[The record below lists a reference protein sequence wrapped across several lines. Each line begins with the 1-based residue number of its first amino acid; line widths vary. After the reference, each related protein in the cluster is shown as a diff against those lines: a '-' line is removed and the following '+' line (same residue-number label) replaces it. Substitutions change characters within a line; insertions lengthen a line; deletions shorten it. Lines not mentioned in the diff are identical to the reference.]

1 MNCRSL
7 EKWVWQEGVAN
18 LPAAAVEHASGCPEC
33 RTLIEQV
40 RLLDRSIG
48 ATVVPDPSTEYWDAM
63 ATRIARRITD
73 PTDQVI
79 ELVPSVPAWR
89 RLVIR
94 AWAPTM
100 AVALLAVIASQDVTV
115 TPSRYAL
122 DESLLKEKVAD
133 LSTPRETSKVESEE
147 FALATRPAV
156 ESVAPKP
163 SVDIA
168 APSGAVDATVSRN
181 AFRNPDADRLR
192 VSSGTTNP
200 PAMTVP
206 DDTPT
211 MAAQGLPST
220 EVTDQVWPDR
230 QVTIMGA
237 VDSNSPAKPMSDD
250 KRLAAQ
256 DPFGAYERQ
265 MAQTEPGLE
274 SAGTFAS
281 PGRLLDGPAS
291 AQSRGSERLTPA
303 EQMRRFDEIA
313 ELRQLIARMEEVPET
328 SRAMSQWTQW
338 STAWYRLGMLS
349 DQPAVVDS
357 AIFAVGYFSKTVPVD
372 ETTSAEWQTRKSH
385 LENRRSTLKP

>member
-7 EKWVWQEGVAN
+7 EKWVWQEGVGN

-48 ATVVPDPSTEYWDAM
+48 ATVVPDPSADYWDAM
-63 ATRIARRITD
+63 ATRIARRISD

-79 ELVPSVPAWR
+79 ELAPSVPAWR

-115 TPSRYAL
+115 APSRYVL
-122 DESLLKEKVAD
+122 DESVLKEKVAA
-133 LSTPRETSKVESEE
+133 LSTPRESLRVESEE
-147 FALATRPAV
+147 FALATRPGN
-156 ESVAPKP
+156 ESVARKP
-163 SVDIA
+163 AAGIA
-168 APSGAVDATVSRN
+168 APTGVTGAQASRDVSKDS
-181 AFRNPDADRLR
+181 DADRVRLSAGTAQPT
-192 VSSGTTNP
+192 VS
-200 PAMTVP
+200 AP
-206 DDTPT
+206 DQTPT
-211 MAAQGLPST
+211 MAAHSESSP
-220 EVTDQVWPDR
+220 EVADQVWPDR

-237 VDSNSPAKPMSDD
+237 VDSNSPAKPQSDD

-265 MAQTEPGLE
+265 MAQTESGLE

-349 DQPAVVDS
+349 DQPTVIDS
-357 AIFAVGYFSKTVPVD
+357 AITAVEYFSKTVQFD
-372 ETTSAEWQTRKSH
+372 ETTSAEWQTRKTH
-385 LENRRSTLKP
+385 LENRRSTLEP

>member
-18 LPAAAVEHASGCPEC
+18 LPAAAVEHASGCPDC

-48 ATVVPDPSTEYWDAM
+48 ATVVPDPSAEYWDAM
-63 ATRIARRITD
+63 ATRIARRISD

-122 DESLLKEKVAD
+122 DESVLKEKVAD
-133 LSTPRETSKVESEE
+133 LSTPRESLRVESEE
-147 FALATRPAV
+147 FAVATRPGN
-156 ESVAPKP
+156 ESAARKPAAGITAPTG
-163 SVDIA
+163 VT
-168 APSGAVDATVSRN
+168 GAQASRDAIQNS
-181 AFRNPDADRLR
+181 DADRVRLDAG
-192 VSSGTTNP
+192 SEQPTMS
-200 PAMTVP
+200 VP
-206 DDTPT
+206 DQTPT
-211 MAAQGLPST
+211 MAAQGLRSP
-220 EVTDQVWPDR
+220 EVPDQVWPDR

-237 VDSNSPAKPMSDD
+237 VDSNSPSKPLSDD

-265 MAQTEPGLE
+265 MAQTESGLE

-281 PGRLLDGPAS
+281 PGRLLDGPTS

-313 ELRQLIARMEEVPET
+313 ELRQLIARMEQVPET

-349 DQPAVVDS
+349 DQPAVLDS
-357 AIFAVGYFSKTVPVD
+357 AITAVEYFSKTVQVD
-372 ETTSAEWQTRKSH
+372 NTTSAEWQSRKTQ

>member
-7 EKWVWQEGVAN
+7 EKWVWRDGVAN

-48 ATVVPDPSTEYWDAM
+48 ATVVPDPSAEYWDAM

-100 AVALLAVIASQDVTV
+100 AVALLAVVASQDVTV

-122 DESLLKEKVAD
+122 DEVELKGRVAE
-133 LSTPRETSKVESEE
+133 LSTPRETPKVESDEA
-147 FALATRPAV
+147 ALASRSDGR
-156 ESVAPKP
+156 SVANKP
-163 SVDIA
+163 A
-168 APSGAVDATVSRN
+168 AGLETPSDLAGATASQNV
-181 AFRNPDADRLR
+181 FRGSDADRAR
-192 VSSGTTNP
+192 QSTGATS
-200 PAMTVP
+200 PALSIP
-206 DDTPT
+206 DQTPT
-211 MAAQGLPST
+211 MAAHSQSSS
-220 EVTDQVWPDR
+220 EVADQVWPDR

-237 VDSNSPAKPMSDD
+237 VDSNSPAKPQSDD

-265 MAQTEPGLE
+265 MAQSEPGLE

-313 ELRQLIARMEEVPET
+313 ELRQLIARMEEVPES

-349 DQPAVVDS
+349 DQPTVIDS
-357 AIFAVGYFSKTVPVD
+357 AITAVEYFSKTVPVD
-372 ETTSAEWQTRKSH
+372 ETTSAEWQTRKTH
-385 LENRRSTLKP
+385 LENRRSTLEP